1 MGTIISVLNHK
12 GGVGKTTVT
21 VNLAHALTRL
31 GKKVLVIDNSS
42 QCNATQILLPKSAD
56 VNITLYN
63 LYDAN
68 SPRYK
73 SEEYLYPTKYKD
85 LYCAPNHP
93 DTGSLEAKI
102 FLSQSHV
109 QNLLI
114 LKDTIRDHVKERF
127 DYTLIDNS
135 ASLGAFALCVLN
147 MSDGVLIP
155 VKAGSG
161 FSIDGVINVVR
172 LTEEIQKNYNPRLRT
187 TRLLVN
193 QVDRRT
199 STSQYTFERVRQ
211 HFGDNF
217 FMQVSIPSNS
227 AFEKAEAVRET
238 ILKYQGAAPGAKA
251 FRELAKETT
260 EAFQEE

>member
-1 MGTIISVLNHK
+1 MGTVITVLNHK

-31 GKKVLVIDNSS
+31 DKSVLVIDNSP
-42 QCNATQILLPKSAD
+42 QCNATQILMPRNAD
-56 VNITLYN
+56 VGITLYN

-68 SPRYK
+68 SPRHGPEK
-73 SEEYLYPTKYKD
+73 YLYPTKYKD
-85 LYCAPNHP
+85 LYCVPNHS

-102 FLSQSHV
+102 FLAPSHV
-109 QNLLI
+109 ENLLL

-135 ASLGAFALCVLN
+135 ASLGAFVLCVLN

-161 FSIDGVINVVR
+161 FSIDGVINVAR
-172 LTEEIQKNYNPRLRT
+172 LVEEIREKHNPNLKK

-199 STSQYTFERVRQ
+199 STSRYTFERVRQ
-211 HFGDNF
+211 HFGEDF
-217 FMQVSIPSNS
+217 FLNISIPFGA

-251 FRELAKETT
+251 FRELAREVV
-260 EAFQEE
+260 EVY